1 MSVID
6 VCTYNG
12 ETDLWDLH
20 YRTLEP
26 FVDEFRVISFDKTF
40 SGKVKEEIYPRIDW
54 DQYAKVKFYVNT
66 EYQYEK
72 YREMAYQSP
81 QTKGADHWKME
92 FAQKESIKDRLT
104 DLNDDDI
111 LFIGDVDEIW
121 TKKALSLTGP
131 FKLKLRV
138 YTYFLNNLSNERFYG
153 PIMAS
158 YGVIKNQCLNH
169 LRANAPKTTDYYGW
183 HFTSMGGPASL
194 ERKLT
199 DSYTHESYAT
209 PEILANIAYTIES
222 RKDFLGR
229 PFSYSLDETKWP
241 QYLQQNREKYKHL
254 CHE

>member
-1 MSVID
+1 MVID
-6 VCTYNG
+6 ICTYNG

-40 SGKVKEEIYPRIDW
+40 SGKIKEQIYPKIDW
-54 DQYAKVKFYVNT
+54 DQYTKAKFYLNT
-66 EYQYEK
+66 EFTYNK
-72 YREMAYQSP
+72 YLKMAHLSP
-81 QTKGADHWKME
+81 QTRGADHWKLE

-121 TKKALSLTGP
+121 AKRALSLTGP

-138 YTYFLNNLSNERFYG
+138 YTYFLNNLSDERFYG

-158 YGVIKNQCLNH
+158 YGVIKGQCLNH
-169 LRANAPKTTDYYGW
+169 LRTNAPKTTEYYGW
-183 HFTSMGGPASL
+183 HFTSMGGPLSL
-194 ERKLT
+194 EKKLT
-199 DSYTHESYAT
+199 DSYTQESYAA
-209 PEILANIAYTIES
+209 PEILANLAYTIES
-222 RKDFLGR
+222 KKDFLGR
-229 PFSYSLDETKWP
+229 PFTYTLDETKWP
-241 QYLQQNREKYKHL
+241 QYLQQNKKNYKHL